1 MQGRSWE
8 EAEWILHQQELI
20 FFYLLCILD
29 FRMLLKKGFHGY
41 WKKKKAGGR
50 LVYTAWFALST
61 LFCST
66 VTSSNLN
73 WQAWGL
79 RGSKFLRGS
88 SSENM
93 WLSMDS
99 FMWTK
104 NEAVRR
110 HRIQENWVVH
120 WLSVN
125 LLKIHLPKGDSPKHQ
140 FPVNLFSENI
150 SAERSTCL
158 IPWKLSNKY
167 FRPDLRQFAA
177 TVS

>member
-1 MQGRSWE
+1 MGGSWVDPTS
-8 EAEWILHQQELI
+8 ARA
-20 FFYLLCILD
+20 YLLLSPLHIRLPD
-29 FRMLLKKGFHGY
+29 AFEERISWLL
-41 WKKKKAGGR
+41 KKKKAGGR